1 MMSDSK
7 DDAKNKQSGILD
19 ITSLDTYSLLGMF
32 VSLLTEKAWQTMGL
46 RTKPGTDKIEVD
58 FEQARVA
65 IDATVFLAER
75 VAPHLPDVEKR
86 RLEGVVADLK
96 LNYVRLTKT

>member
-1 MMSDSK
+1 MSESK
-7 DDAKNKQSGILD
+7 DDAENKQPEVLD
-19 ITSLDTYSLLGMF
+19 IRLLDTYSLLGMF
-32 VSLLTEKAWQTMGL
+32 VGLLIEKAWQTMGL

-58 FEQARVA
+58 FDQARVA
-65 IDATVFLAER
+65 IDTTAFLAER
-75 VAPHLPDVEKR
+75 VAPHLPDAEKR